1 MTAHRHMDTLPL
13 GSRPRKVERRR
24 DVQRFQPAWPAGGAP
39 TTRSAA
45 KPRPS
50 SLAPPPG
57 SARRTL
63 FHPREAEQSSSD
75 TPALAGP
82 PAEGPAPQ
90 DPPVVPKA
98 TDPGPVNVDMRVDTR
113 DASRDPPEAPRETDT
128 EPVHVGMQGDTR
140 DAPPPAAGPMET
152 DEPSSD
158 GQARLPS
165 QPTTPRSLPRT
176 TASTHPSGMWFCPVP
191 RCARREGVS
200 PTGTSC
206 LQSLVSHL
214 RFVHISTGVAS
225 PDASLDAY
233 GLRVCLA
240 CREITPQ
247 GARCPGPHC
256 YTAVLAALELGN
268 TAPPPSTG
276 TLATGRASPG
286 GPGPGTPT
294 GHPDFH
300 AAQDPHRGL
309 LHRRPGTYLPA
320 TGPGTGVDMG
330 DPGPPSPIPPHR
342 PRSSRTGWQGEEVL
356 FDPAMPAQ
364 LPAALWTHWGN

>member
-268 TAPPPSTG
+268 TAPPPAQARSPLAGPLLAGLDLVHLLGTRISTLRRIPIAASSTG
-276 TLATGRASPG
+276 ARAL
-286 GPGPGTPT
+286 TC
-294 GHPDFH
+294 
-300 AAQDPHRGL
+300 L
-309 LHRRPGTYLPA
+309 L
-320 TGPGTGVDMG
+320 
-330 DPGPPSPIPPHR
+330 
-342 PRSSRTGWQGEEVL
+342 Q
-356 FDPAMPAQ
+356 
-364 LPAALWTHWGN
+364 ALEQE